1 MSTFLRM
8 AEELLHGPRLEVV
21 LVPSQI
27 KEDALRGGMIRRV
40 TSHNPDWYRAFCA
53 RHQRGRRSRKK
64 PDTKIKR
71 SHTIKALFRL
81 HLEQRTTYY
90 RDDLV
95 AMAEACQ
102 EPH

>member
-21 LVPSQI
+21 LVPSRRR
-27 KEDALRGGMIRRV
+27 EEALRGGMIRRV

-53 RHQRGRRSRKK
+53 RHQRDRRSRKK

-81 HLEQRTTYY
+81 HLGQRTTYY

-95 AMAEACQ
+95 AMAETYRQ
-102 EPH
+102 PY